1 MDAGPPP
8 RPGPRE
14 ERFVNSLLRK
24 VVPLPRRTIPE
35 PPASL
40 APFERFRL
48 PRADGGALDATLYPA
63 QGEPRGAVLLGHP
76 WMEWGQAYFH
86 RRGRVEALRSAGW
99 HALTFDQFG
108 IGASASAPGFGDR
121 DVDAALAWLATR
133 AAGLPL
139 AVWGVSSGGYWMH
152 PALARRRDI
161 AAAVFE
167 DVTPHLWE
175 WAAMHRPAMRYV
187 NAAGRPFFRAAERY
201 LDLRNHAPH
210 LGVRAALYVYGARDP
225 AIPEENARDLAKR
238 AGAECFVVR
247 EAGHLEAIKV
257 ANREVLDRAL
267 ATVER
272 GFALSRR

>member
-1 MDAGPPP
+1 M
-8 RPGPRE
+8 
-14 ERFVNSLLRK
+14 NSLLRK
-24 VVPLPRRTIPE
+24 VVPLPRRAIPE

-48 PRADGGALDATLYPA
+48 PRADGAALDATFYPA

-108 IGASASAPGFGDR
+108 IGASAPPTGFGDR
-121 DVDAALAWLATR
+121 DVDDALAWLATR

-152 PALARRRDI
+152 PALSRRRDI

-175 WAAMHRPAMRYV
+175 WAAMHRPAMRTV
-187 NAAGRPFFRAAERY
+187 NAAGRPFLRASAAF
-201 LDLRNHAPH
+201 LDLRAHAPH
-210 LGVRAALYVYGARDP
+210 LGARAACYVYGARDP
-225 AIPEENARDLAKR
+225 AIPEEHARDLAKR
-238 AGAECFVVR
+238 AGAECLVVR
-247 EAGHLEAIKV
+247 DAGHLEAIKV
-257 ANREVLDRAL
+257 ANARVIDLAL
-267 ATVER
+267 ATLDR
-272 GFALSRR
+272 GCTLTRR